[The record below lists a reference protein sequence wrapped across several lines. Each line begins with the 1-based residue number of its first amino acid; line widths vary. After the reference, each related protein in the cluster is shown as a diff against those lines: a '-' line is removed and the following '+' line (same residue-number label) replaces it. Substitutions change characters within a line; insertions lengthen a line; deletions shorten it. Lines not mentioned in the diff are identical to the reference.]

1 MYISL
6 CDENNDETQKG
17 MSSVIDFK
25 HLIDTAPD
33 MMKLPPEF
41 VLPLSANPF
50 SVSYAEIPVIDLSRL
65 AESSESRISTVKAIS
80 SACEL
85 WGFFRIVNHG
95 IDVSLI
101 AEMLEVA
108 EEFFDLSLMEKMKYS
123 TEDVMSPEY
132 LEHIWELTMKIGS
145 AISEGLGLDNGYIK
159 KSFGKGFQILA
170 ANYYPPCPEPEKT
183 LGLAAH
189 SDHGA
194 LTILMQ
200 NCVNGL
206 QVKHNDQWLLLTM
219 YLILSNGKY
228 KSVEHRA
235 TVNAQKT
242 TISVAVGHG
251 PELSTVIGPATQL
264 VDPTKEIQYQPT
276 VYKDYI
282 RLQQTTTIRGKTAL
296 QAIRTSK

>member
-1 MYISL
+1 MALNASYPPETSMYISL

-85 WGFFRIVNHG
+85 WGFFRI
-95 IDVSLI
+95 
-101 AEMLEVA
+101 
-108 EEFFDLSLMEKMKYS
+108 
-123 TEDVMSPEY
+123 
-132 LEHIWELTMKIGS
+132 GS

-206 QVKHNDQWLLLTM
+206 QVKHNDQWVAVDHVPGTFVVNIGD
-219 YLILSNGKY
+219 YLEILSNGKY

-264 VDPTKEIQYQPT
+264 VHPTKEIQYQPT